1 MVRKRIERRMK
12 PRMAI
17 SNSAL
22 LFVDSDG
29 D

>member
-1 MVRKRIERRMK
+1 MVRKRIERRMN

-17 SNSAL
+17 SDSGL